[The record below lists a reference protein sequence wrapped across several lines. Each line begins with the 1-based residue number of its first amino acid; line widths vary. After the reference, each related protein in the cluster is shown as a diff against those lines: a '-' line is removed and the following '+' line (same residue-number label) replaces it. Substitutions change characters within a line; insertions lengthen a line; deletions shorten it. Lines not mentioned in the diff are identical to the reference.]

1 MSAAM
6 AERPPTPMS
15 LAAELCLGTVQ
26 AIESRLGLQETLC
39 APLVSAIDGSP
50 VGTHRVLARDDVAA
64 LVYVGMTVEAFG
76 LDSHMCFA
84 FTPATSPVPH
94 FTVDSVLAGPHY
106 AFHLD
111 LIPRLDPGANLTY
124 IDHCYGPLTEVHGTT
139 QEIQGLTP
147 AHLSP
152 RQWQLMS
159 AWMLAHRA
167 DETAFREVFGAVAA
181 YRDQW
186 LRLVDAG
193 VPDEVVEGTTP
204 HDRQRRDTRNREAIF
219 NPQVD
224 PVWARVDQLLGPEVS
239 AGIRAS
245 LKTAARD

>member
-1 MSAAM
+1 
-6 AERPPTPMS
+6 MS
-15 LAAELCLGTVQ
+15 LSADLCLGTVE
-26 AIESRLGLQETLC
+26 AIADRLELAETVST
-39 APLVSAIDGSP
+39 PLASAMDGSS
-50 VGTHRVLARDDVAA
+50 VGAHRVLARDGVAA

-84 FTPATSPVPH
+84 FTPADSPVPH

-111 LIPRLDPGANLTY
+111 LIPRVDPGANLAY
-124 IDHCYGPLTEVHGTT
+124 LDHCYGPLTEVHDKVA
-139 QEIQGLTP
+139 EIEGLTP

-167 DETAFREVFGAVAA
+167 DEDGFRAVFGAVAA
-181 YRDQW
+181 YRDHW
-186 LRLVDAG
+186 LGLVGDG
-193 VPDEVVEGTTP
+193 VPADAIGGATAEQLA
-204 HDRQRRDTRNREAIF
+204 DRDARNRAAIF
-219 NPQVD
+219 NPEVD

-239 AGIRAS
+239 ADIQTS
-245 LKTAARD
+245 LKTAARA

>member
-1 MSAAM
+1 
-6 AERPPTPMS
+6 MS
-15 LAAELCLGTVQ
+15 LSAELCLGTVE
-26 AIESRLGLQETLC
+26 AISTRLDLREERC
-39 APLVSAIDGSP
+39 EPLVSAIDGSP
-50 VGTHRVLARDDVAA
+50 VGTHRVLSQPGTAA

-84 FTPATSPVPH
+84 FAPSTSAVPH
-94 FTVDSVLAGPHY
+94 FTVDAVLAGPHY

-111 LIPRLDPGANLTY
+111 LIPRLDPGANLAY
-124 IDHCYGPLTEVHGTT
+124 IDHCYGALTEMHDAAA
-139 QEIQGLTP
+139 QIEGLTP

-167 DETAFREVFGAVAA
+167 DEAGFRAVFPTVAA
-181 YRDQW
+181 YRDRW
-186 LRLVDAG
+186 LELVTAG
-193 VPDEVVEGTTP
+193 VPEEVTDGASA
-204 HDRQRRDTRNREAIF
+204 DDLARRDARNRAAVF

-224 PVWARVDQLLGPEVS
+224 PVWARVDQLLGAEVS

-245 LKTAARD
+245 LTTAAGHTGERT

>member
-1 MSAAM
+1 
-6 AERPPTPMS
+6 MS
-15 LAAELCLGTVQ
+15 LSADLCLGTVE
-26 AIESRLGLQETLC
+26 AIADRLELTETVST
-39 APLVSAIDGSP
+39 PLASAMDGSS
-50 VGTHRVLARDDVAA
+50 VGAHRVLARDGVAA

-84 FTPATSPVPH
+84 FTPADSPVPH

-111 LIPRLDPGANLTY
+111 LIPRVDPGANLAY
-124 IDHCYGPLTEVHGTT
+124 LDHCYGPLTEVYDEVA
-139 QEIQGLTP
+139 EIEGLTP

-167 DETAFREVFGAVAA
+167 DEDGFRAVFGAVAA
-181 YRDQW
+181 YRDHW
-186 LRLVDAG
+186 LGLVVDG
-193 VPDEVVEGTTP
+193 VPADAVGGATAEQLA
-204 HDRQRRDTRNREAIF
+204 DRDARNRAAIF
-219 NPQVD
+219 NPDVD

-239 AGIRAS
+239 ADIQTS
-245 LKTAARD
+245 LKTAARA